1 MNDSF
6 QTLQCFRI
14 QKRNTPSSQDISQMR
29 VDSDGDCINNSPID
43 SDSMPTASV
52 LPFSCEPPIQDEIPA
67 NLPKRNISIVIQ
79 RKLQVFLMY
88 FYHLGAQPKISH
100 NSSHPFI

>member
-29 VDSDGDCINNSPID
+29 VDSRDGINNSPVD
-43 SDSMPTASV
+43 SDNMPTTSALS
-52 LPFSCEPPIQDEIPA
+52 FFCEPPIQDEIPA
-67 NLPKRNISIVIQ
+67 NLPNRNRSIVIQ
-79 RKLQVFLMY
+79 RPLQVL
-88 FYHLGAQPKISH
+88 
-100 NSSHPFI
+100 

>member
-29 VDSDGDCINNSPID
+29 VDSRDGINISPVD
-43 SDSMPTASV
+43 SDNMPTTSA
-52 LPFSCEPPIQDEIPA
+52 LPFFCEPPIQDEIPA
-67 NLPKRNISIVIQ
+67 NLPNRNRSIVIQ
-79 RKLQVFLMY
+79 RTLQVL
-88 FYHLGAQPKISH
+88 
-100 NSSHPFI
+100 